1 MIFATAVAITVLP
14 HTGRTDQLSQ
24 FATAPSACAPRH
36 EIESTLKSQYHEEL
50 VAEALPAQ
58 GPLIVEHWTS
68 SGGATWTII
77 LRHPSGMSCL
87 LAAGREWHGMAPSR
101 PGT

>member
-1 MIFATAVAITVLP
+1 LILATAVAITLPP
-14 HTGRTDQLSQ
+14 HTGWTDQLSQ

-36 EIESTLKSQYHEEL
+36 EIESTLKREYHEEL

-58 GPLIVEHWTS
+58 GPLIVEHWVS
-68 SGGATWTII
+68 NGGATWTIV

-87 LAAGREWHGMAPSR
+87 LAAGREWHGATEGR